1 MCLIQH
7 GERKSYLVRHFLYHT
22 ILSKHEPAI
31 LQNRP
36 QQQRKKFEGPKREAI
51 LDLSKYKDSKIRVK
65 LMGGKLVIGVLKGYD
80 QLMNLVLDET
90 VEYMSSADDESNTE
104 LVSKNAR
111 NLGLTVIRGTILVS
125 LSSAEGS
132 DVLYMQN

>member
-1 MCLIQH
+1 MNQQH
-7 GERKSYLVRHFLYHT
+7 SKS
-22 ILSKHEPAI
+22 E
-31 LQNRP
+31 NRP

-51 LDLSKYKDSKIRVK
+51 LDLAKYKDSKIRVK

-90 VEYMSSADDESNTE
+90 VEYMSSPDDDNNTE
-104 LVSKNAR
+104 LTSKNAR